1 MSNNISFLLLDGI
14 VLRGLRH
21 LVLLPPIPFLLPLAG
36 PRAHD
41 PLSGQVIYGHPT
53 RSHDNIP
60 VSITPSSRSTVEE
73 SNHRHVTGQLE
84 SFVLNQCQAQWSCKT
99 RIL

>member
-1 MSNNISFLLLDGI
+1 MPNNISFLLLDGF

-53 RSHDNIP
+53 RSHHDIPMSNTLLLLRSPTKDMRQDNW
-60 VSITPSSRSTVEE
+60 
-73 SNHRHVTGQLE
+73 GAL
-84 SFVLNQCQAQWSCKT
+84 F
-99 RIL
+99 

>member
-41 PLSGQVIYGHPT
+41 PLSGQVIYGHST
-53 RSHDNIP
+53 RSHYDIPMSNTLLLLRSPTKDTRQDNW
-60 VSITPSSRSTVEE
+60 
-73 SNHRHVTGQLE
+73 GAL
-84 SFVLNQCQAQWSCKT
+84 F
-99 RIL
+99 